1 MSMIIHILFNT
12 LIFLHENLIAWSKL
26 CEKDNNNS
34 IIILKGNM
42 MRFNRNIAL
51 IVLLK
56 KDNAFPPNLNC
67 YVL

>member
-1 MSMIIHILFNT
+1 MKT
-12 LIFLHENLIAWSKL
+12 LLHGPAKL

-42 MRFNRNIAL
+42 MRFNRNIAF